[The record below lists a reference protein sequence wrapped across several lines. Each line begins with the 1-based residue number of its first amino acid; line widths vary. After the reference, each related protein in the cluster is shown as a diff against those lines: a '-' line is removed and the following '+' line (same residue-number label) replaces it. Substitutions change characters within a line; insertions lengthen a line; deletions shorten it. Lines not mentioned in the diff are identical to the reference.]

1 MRCAGR
7 TRDVLVHQR
16 ATEIVAAGLQQL
28 HCARLANL
36 HPRQLHVVDQ
46 PAIRNARH
54 SVHQQRLAKR
64 RSAPRVLLQI
74 NRRRHVH
81 KRQANELGKPTR
93 HLLQGTGTQHVTR
106 PTLGVLDAAKH
117 DRDIRT
123 QAHFVRRRM
132 TVEPF
137 VSGDLVGAQNGA
149 DIVVENLSGGS
160 RQRRQPRLLQP
171 QQVGREV
178 LTQTLGAFGHL

>member
-1 MRCAGR
+1 MRSTGR

-16 ATEIVAAGLQQL
+16 ATEVVAAGLQQL
-28 HCARLANL
+28 HCARLADL

-46 PAIRNARH
+46 PAVRNARH

-81 KRQANELGKPTR
+81 KRQADELGEATR
-93 HLLQGTGTQHVTR
+93 HLLQRTGTQHVTR
-106 PTLGVLDAAKH
+106 PTLGVLDAAEH
-117 DRDIRT
+117 DRDVRA

-132 TVEPF
+132 TVEPLI
-137 VSGDLVGAQNGA
+137 SGDLVGTQNGA
-149 DIVVENLSGGS
+149 NIVIENLGGGS
-160 RQRRQPRLLQP
+160 RQ
-171 QQVGREV
+171 
-178 LTQTLGAFGHL
+178 